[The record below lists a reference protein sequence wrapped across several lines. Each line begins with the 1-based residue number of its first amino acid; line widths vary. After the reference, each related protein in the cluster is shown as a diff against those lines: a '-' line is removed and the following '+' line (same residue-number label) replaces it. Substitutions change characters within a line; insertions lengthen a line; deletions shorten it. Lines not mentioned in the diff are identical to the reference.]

1 MKNNDLLLP
10 IVVLVV
16 AVVAAIV
23 LFFVVKKDQ
32 IISPKK
38 TILVIL
44 LGALILAV
52 PSTLI
57 FVGLPYMPT
66 LYLLCAAYNLLMG
79 WAYVAYYPNML
90 ITPGQ
95 HQRWVQL
102 LILLLTTLIG
112 GALFVIIFH
121 FLSDIDYGWMVGS
134 PISFA
139 FIPLFFSYTFD
150 ALLSI
155 PMEIYKVWH
164 YNEGV
169 ETHWFD
175 DHFTGMLVFEVE
187 LYKNQGDLTLT
198 RVKAKAPNTIIFKDW
213 FQRFLDD
220 FNKKYPQSPV
230 ECVSYGNESF
240 GWVFYVK
247 PKFWPVRRYI
257 DFEKTIYE
265 NEVDDRSVIV
275 AKRVVEDHFV
285 QPEAYQNSEK
295 LEEPVEVVGGGDI
308 DGTKP
313 EDDSKLEKEAPQNE
327 PSIAEQKGNE
337 LVNQGSSKVQEA
349 ARKLFSDRIPKI

>member
-16 AVVAAIV
+16 AVIAAIV
-23 LFFVVKKDQ
+23 LFFIVKKDQ

-44 LGALILAV
+44 LGALILTV
-52 PSTLI
+52 PSTLV

-66 LYLLCAAYNLLMG
+66 LYVICAAYNLLMG

-90 ITPGQ
+90 INPGQ
-95 HQRWVQL
+95 HQWWVQL
-102 LILLLTTLIG
+102 LILLLTVLIG
-112 GALFVIIFH
+112 AALFTIIFH
-121 FLSDIDYGWMVGS
+121 FLSDIDYGWMVGF
-134 PISFA
+134 PISFV

-164 YNEGV
+164 YNEEL

-175 DHFTGMLVFEVE
+175 DQYSGMLVFKVE
-187 LYKNQGDLTLT
+187 LYKNQDDLNLT
-198 RVKAKAPNTIIFKDW
+198 QVKAKAPYTIIFKDW

-220 FNKKYPQSPV
+220 FNKKYPQSPI
-230 ECVSYGNESF
+230 ECVSYGNEAF

-247 PKFWPVRRYI
+247 PKFWPVKRYI
-257 DFEKTIYE
+257 DFEKTVYE
-265 NEVDDRSVIV
+265 NEIDDTSVIV
-275 AKRVVEDHFV
+275 AKRVVEDHF
-285 QPEAYQNSEK
+285 QPEADQSLEK
-295 LEEPVEVVGGGDI
+295 LEEPVQKESDDIGGA
-308 DGTKP
+308 KV
-313 EDDSKLEKEAPQNE
+313 ESDSKLEKDIPQDKE
-327 PSIAEQKGNE
+327 GPSVVEQKGSE
-337 LVNQGSSKVQEA
+337 VINQGGNKVQEV
-349 ARKLFSDRIPKI
+349 ARRLFLDRIPKI